1 VLLALI
7 PYVASVIMY
16 AVASTELFR
25 EHSGLDAPSNWNW
38 RFVAPV
44 TLGGLTPLSLA
55 ARHGIDSG
63 DRFMLLTEPAVAIL
77 YTIIAMSTL
86 RDVDKFNALL
96 KPVGTARVK
105 YAKLPLWRIVW
116 MAGALIILY
125 GAVINVVVAGS

>member
-1 VLLALI
+1 
-7 PYVASVIMY
+7 
-16 AVASTELFR
+16 
-25 EHSGLDAPSNWNW
+25 
-38 RFVAPV
+38 
-44 TLGGLTPLSLA
+44 
-55 ARHGIDSG
+55 
-63 DRFMLLTEPAVAIL
+63 MLLTEPAVAIL